1 MKHVLTRIAEL
12 KEEIADGESALDA
25 MDGFY
30 TPRKFEIVEN
40 LKLRRDELQS
50 LENFLAMRKKDAEN
64 QTHGNQSSL

>member
-1 MKHVLTRIAEL
+1 
-12 KEEIADGESALDA
+12 

-40 LKLRRDELQS
+40 LRLRRDELQS